1 MDTRH
6 SQMINYVSICLLT
19 LILLL
24 ISGCASIQSPQPQ
37 FIPPESEEQPTEQ
50 IIPTIPTQVPIIST
64 QPIPLEIQSDC
75 TDDLIFIE
83 DITFP
88 DYSTVKPGTSI
99 DKQWLVKNNGTC
111 NWDYRYSLRLISGE
125 SLGAEIR
132 QSLFPA
138 ISGSQNIIQIS
149 FTMPPDSGTFESSW
163 QAFNFNDQPFGD
175 SISILVVVVP

>member
-1 MDTRH
+1 MDTRN
-6 SQMINYVSICLLT
+6 SQKMNCVSICLLT

-24 ISGCASIQSPQPQ
+24 ISGCASIRSPQPL
-37 FIPPESEEQPTEQ
+37 FVPPKIEEQPTEQ
-50 IIPTIPTQVPIIST
+50 VIPTIPIQEPINTTQS
-64 QPIPLEIQSDC
+64 IPLNIQSDC
-75 TDDLIFIE
+75 ADDLIYIE
-83 DITFP
+83 DITYP
-88 DYSTVKPGTSI
+88 DYSTVTAGTSI

-149 FTMPPDSGTFESSW
+149 FTMPLISGPYESSW

-175 SISILVVVVP
+175 PISILVVVVP